1 MCKKYE
7 KLHFLQCN
15 GVLPDWNATTFYIF
29 SEHPFD
35 HYEVGYSMSD
45 SSAAPLLQCL
55 EQSIP

>member
-15 GVLPDWNATTFYIF
+15 GVLPDWTFYIF

-35 HYEVGYSMSD
+35 HYEVGYYMSD

>member
-35 HYEVGYSMSD
+35 HYEVGYYMSD
-45 SSAAPLLQCL
+45 SSAVPLLQCL
-55 EQSIP
+55 E